1 MTTQSDILGRISVR
15 VEENNNL
22 SSCLFDFDSE
32 VGVARVTWQR
42 LFKYSKQYHIS
53 NYADKSFN
61 GQSFSARSCCS
72 NKEPNQFNSITY
84 SPFISLHS
92 WYQSCLAP
100 QQNVMKFSHYWFL
113 RLRFLLFSI
122 FLWTGNVQ
130 DHFKLQPIERYY
142 WIFNTMRLLKTLKQN
157 PENCNKTC
165 TQFPCKSH
173 NHYSIDCKSKHR
185 CEMAN

>member
-42 LFKYSKQYHIS
+42 LFKYPKQYHIS

-122 FLWTGNVQ
+122 FLWTGNDSRSFEVAA
-130 DHFKLQPIERYY
+130 Y
-142 WIFNTMRLLKTLKQN
+142 WKVLLDFQHNALV
-157 PENCNKTC
+157 ENSQTKP
-165 TQFPCKSH
+165 QK
-173 NHYSIDCKSKHR
+173 
-185 CEMAN
+185 MQ